1 MLTVWMNTIQFP
13 KIETIYSPKSVYNGS
28 WITLILS
35 YLDPFTALPVFGVVL
50 IILMWEAYYSV

>member
-1 MLTVWMNTIQFP
+1 MNTIQFP